1 MVRKFEKE
9 KIVAYIRDT
18 VLTIALAAALVFF
31 LNAFVWTNAVVP
43 SSSMESTI
51 MTGTRVIGLRLP
63 YTFGEPKRGDIAVFK
78 FGKIC
83 SSCGSHVE
91 GTDTEVCTLCGKELK
106 HAKTLHYVKRLIG
119 LPGDHIEI
127 KGDPLRGATVYVNG
141 EALDEP
147 YINNGVM
154 NYDNAYEFDVPEGE
168 YFFLGD
174 NRNDS
179 VDSRYW
185 KNPFIDRDNLEAKVY
200 FSYFPSLSYLG

>member
-1 MVRKFEKE
+1 MIKFDKDKILSFIKE
-9 KIVAYIRDT
+9 SVSTIIFVA
-18 VLTIALAAALVFF
+18 VVVVFINTF
-31 LNAFVWTNAVVP
+31 IWTNAVVP
-43 SSSMESTI
+43 SESMESTI
-51 MTGTRVIGLRLP
+51 MTGSRVIGFRLT
-63 YTFGEPKRGDIAVFK
+63 YTFGEPERGDIVVFK

-83 SSCGSHVE
+83 PYCGFHIE
-91 GTDTEVCTLCGKELK
+91 GTDTEVCTICEKEMK

-127 KGDPLRGATVYVNG
+127 KGDPLSGATVYVNG

-147 YINNGVM
+147 YINNSEM
-154 NYDNAYEFDVPEGE
+154 NYDKAYEFDVPEGE

-185 KNPFIDRDNLEAKVY
+185 DDAFIDRDKLESKVY
-200 FSYFPSLSYLG
+200 FSYFPTFSYLG